1 MPYNIKGKSKN
12 DGGTGS
18 VCLCMPRCFA
28 FCFAAFCTGF
38 RLCAG
43 DFFPFVAHAAASAF
57 ATMPLPARIAP
68 TVTLNAAVV
77 HADIHQLVQ
86 CRIFLIQSLL
96 SGCGPCMRI
105 RTRKISAHS
114 NLLLCSTGTN
124 TGTGRDVRHPPASR
138 PAKRRFLLPCT
149 KDLQLRGKNSAEKQP
164 SCAAFLSCVSYI
176 GHNFPCSED
185 ICQHTAVS
193 RIITARLF
201 GGKGKVA
208 VC

>member
-1 MPYNIKGKSKN
+1 MIRWKQ
-12 DGGTGS
+12 TEE
-18 VCLCMPRCFA
+18 RC
-28 FCFAAFCTGF
+28 C
-38 RLCAG
+38 
-43 DFFPFVAHAAASAF
+43 
-57 ATMPLPARIAP
+57 
-68 TVTLNAAVV
+68 
-77 HADIHQLVQ
+77 
-86 CRIFLIQSLL
+86 
-96 SGCGPCMRI
+96 CGPCMRI

-208 VC
+208 VCWQTAAMFCRPVLFACGQRCRVIYNGICPCIADLLPYVD